1 MALELPGGRRS
12 MSPES
17 SGRDSPAPRQWRNQL
32 GADEPHTRDKAFR
45 KYAAGVDRALSLFE
59 TALQEWADYISFL
72 NRLLKALQAR
82 QDSTTTIPAKALVAK
97 RLSQCLN
104 PSLPSGVHQ
113 KALEVYNIVFS
124 IIGTDGL
131 SRDMPLYLPG
141 LAPTL
146 SFASLSA
153 RAHFFD
159 LLERHFL
166 DLDPR
171 SLRPALKS
179 LILAL
184 LPALE
189 DETAEDFDRTLKLLN
204 RFKAAVRPL
213 DSEELTPRHATGD
226 DFFWQCFFLAT
237 VTSHSRRPGAL
248 AYLTRYLPK
257 LGLPT
262 PNGASGTVEKETPG
276 ADAELV
282 AKLSELIT
290 SPEPGLLVRCFTA
303 GLADEQLLIQRG
315 FLDLLVTHLPLHS
328 TVLQARAKP
337 ADLQLLMRAACGV
350 VTRREMSL
358 NRRLMA
364 WLLGPTPVT
373 GDTESA
379 LESPSFPDSK
389 NAGFRLSPKTS
400 YFEENGLQAMT
411 QALLSMVQSHPGST
425 PAERARPYRICL
437 SLMDR
442 WEIGG
447 LVVPEVFMPIVDSV
461 RKFKAEA
468 PTKADFNEVLRS
480 AGVFFDGVE
489 SGLIY
494 SEMLGL
500 VAQAIGP
507 GGTLSAEERAD
518 KLALVKFIIA
528 HFNVREDEMA
538 TVHAPLSALSILCML
553 EDIQKRA
560 STAGSDAITEH
571 AIQALTIA
579 ADFLDIVPKSALS
592 ARAASG
598 EKAKGAGGQQH
609 KPQLDLPNAEVLK
622 EIRDFYVNE
631 QGSLDTT
638 SPPYGP
644 QSVGELLLQKACSIS
659 RQSLLDATDGAD
671 LPLKSRV
678 LLTLLDKIPLSTA
691 FNVPDLLSALH
702 SRLSR
707 DGDATTFTTFSSI
720 LSTSINLHLS
730 ERISTNELSS
740 LVPPL
745 VARAWK
751 FLSASE
757 PKYHVETV
765 RNLWLLQTA
774 LGTTNRDIE
783 AAISQLMIQAD
794 TKGTFATRNADPGR
808 NFGVLWLHTLQDS
821 PNSSDR
827 RTPKTPKTPSSSL
840 RSFPRLSGVDH
851 YDVMLTRPLL
861 LMLDAL
867 LDERTQLFMTVKA
880 WLVALVGLDR
890 LFLILAKKFLDM
902 GVLRGRPSDAG
913 PPSGAK
919 AAPERSVLDD
929 EDSDTD
935 MYLYYL
941 RTLSNIFRWA
951 PETLWA
957 VLARRT
963 VSNEILREQASSLV
977 ISADTEVTYQEFFV
991 HVCMKCIVPVKTT
1004 DASCLTDQPDAQ
1016 LCRFSLSVLH
1026 QILLSPH
1033 ATSLAKLHLEDAL
1046 LDRLAQSLQGPDP
1059 YIQALLLDVLSP
1071 ALKLRDV
1078 TPVEQPASP
1087 SSEKRTFSSTDL
1099 SKAMASPNEE
1109 VSHAILPPP
1118 PALLKCIQAGLSAP
1132 NSRAVLDS
1140 WVGFLSTCLPLY
1152 SDSIFQ
1158 VLIPLVET
1166 LCAQIG
1172 HAFSDLQETFR
1183 NSKPAPRPDA
1193 DAPETTLV
1201 SLLNALE
1208 QILATG
1214 HQQLLAEEARVQA
1227 VKSPD
1232 QPQSFFG
1239 NIFASDAPQTRSAT
1253 ANDRLTV
1260 LLAFQDAVRICFRIW
1275 SWGKSSSPVATLD
1288 MTSAAS
1294 FNYTS
1299 MRMRNRARR
1308 LLEHLFRVETLE
1320 CLETAIDIWRSA
1332 LIAQSNSAITSE
1344 QQPTSSRQYTDV
1356 FDLLLTLDASRPR
1369 HTIPA
1374 IFNSIYSRTN
1384 PAALDPA
1391 RKSTLTISLQDTDI
1405 VVFLVDYAR
1414 SLEDDVMDEIW
1425 QDCTIF
1431 LKDLLGNPFPH
1442 RQSLPCLLEFAAVLG
1457 EKVDNTNFG
1466 EQRKMRRELGDMFLR
1481 LLTALFTTRPFTFA
1495 DGAAPSSSPQL
1506 DREPAST
1513 RKVSQTSLTRSQPPT
1528 APALVTSDYSSPT
1541 DRADDV
1547 VGILS
1552 SIVPNLPKVLME
1564 NDRVQSAA
1572 TTISTNVIGPALR
1585 AKTFPETVSRT
1596 MLVLLQE
1603 LSRLPNNQ
1611 KGWKK
1616 DVSDAFNDARFFS
1629 TNLTLVQSDWLN
1641 LLRQW
1646 ALNDKERMPELL
1658 ARITAPTT
1666 AGIVFGVGATS
1677 ARLESDRR
1685 TQLTLRRMT
1694 LLILAAAPDAFV
1706 ADLPTITE
1714 KLVELLGASATSSP
1728 SSTTRAEV
1736 FMVLRALVLK
1746 TSAVH
1751 LAGLW
1756 PLVDSELHAAISSIV
1771 APDSSTA
1778 ADTYNNA
1785 SLLQACKLLDLLVCV
1800 APDDFQLREWLFV
1813 TDTIDAVYRSSTYQ
1827 PVALA
1832 DELSEELGS
1841 AMMLHAP
1848 GGGNSQLTGIESV
1861 TALAATSALKR
1872 PLLGG
1877 NGGGLSDEVSLE
1889 RKDELVSKVLRP
1901 FFSQLSIYAF
1911 ESTYAMVQVD
1921 MEGCEQAVLKDIFD
1935 ERAIV
1940 KAL

>member
-12 MSPES
+12 LSPES
-17 SGRDSPAPRQWRNQL
+17 SGRDSPAPRQWRNRL
-32 GADEPHTRDKAFR
+32 GADGPLTRDKAFR
-45 KYAAGVDRALSLFE
+45 KYASIVDRALSLFE

-82 QDSTTTIPAKALVAK
+82 QDSITTIPSKALVAK
-97 RLSQCLN
+97 RLSQCLD

-113 KALEVYNIVFS
+113 KALEVYNAIFS

-131 SRDMPLYLPG
+131 SRDLPLYLPG

-153 RAHFFD
+153 RAHFLD

-179 LILAL
+179 LILSL

-189 DETAEDFDRTLKLLN
+189 DETADDFVRTLKLLN
-204 RFKAAVRPL
+204 RFKAAIRPL
-213 DSEELTPRHATGD
+213 DSEELTRDHATGD

-237 VTSHSRRPGAL
+237 ITSSSRRPGAL
-248 AYLTRYLPK
+248 AYLTRHLPK
-257 LGLPT
+257 LALPAT
-262 PNGASGTVEKETPG
+262 SDPSGTAEDK
-276 ADAELV
+276 AIRANAELV
-282 AKLSELIT
+282 AKLSEIIT
-290 SPEPGLLVRCFTA
+290 SPEPGLLLRCFA
-303 GLADEQLLIQRG
+303 VGLADEQLLIQRG

-328 TVLQARAKP
+328 SVLQSRAKS
-337 ADLQLLMRAACGV
+337 ADLELLMRAACGV
-350 VTRREMSL
+350 VTRREISL
-358 NRRLMA
+358 NRRLMV
-364 WLLGPTPVT
+364 WLLGPKPIAGEAASTLETSSSP
-373 GDTESA
+373 DRKSA
-379 LESPSFPDSK
+379 STIGSS
-389 NAGFRLSPKTS
+389 TS
-400 YFEENGLQAMT
+400 YFEENGLQALK
-411 QALLSMVQSHPGST
+411 QALLNMVQSNPGST

-447 LVVPEVFMPIVDSV
+447 LLVPELFMPIVDSV
-461 RKFKAEA
+461 RKFQAEA
-468 PTKADFNEVLRS
+468 ANRADFTEVLRS

-494 SEMLGL
+494 GEMLSL
-500 VAQAIGP
+500 VAQGIGP
-507 GGTLSAEERAD
+507 GGRLSAPERAD
-518 KLALVKFIIA
+518 KLALVKFIIL
-528 HFNVREDEMA
+528 HFNIREDEMA
-538 TVHAPLSALSILCML
+538 IVHAPLSALSILCML
-553 EDIQKRA
+553 GDIEDR
-560 STAGSDAITEH
+560 TAAGTHNAEPEH
-571 AIQALTIA
+571 VIQALTIA
-579 ADFLDIVPKSALS
+579 ADFLDIVPESALS
-592 ARAASG
+592 VDAGSQEE
-598 EKAKGAGGQQH
+598 EKK
-609 KPQLDLPNAEVLK
+609 LEVSRPKSNSYSLK
-622 EIRDFYVNE
+622 AQILGKIRDFYADD

-644 QSVGELLLQKACSIS
+644 LQMGKLLLQEACNLSCHS
-659 RQSLLDATDGAD
+659 FSNDDDSTELA
-671 LPLKSRV
+671 LKSRI
-678 LLTLLDKIPLSTA
+678 LLILLEKVPSNTPV
-691 FNVPDLLSALH
+691 NVDDLLSALH
-702 SRLSR
+702 GRLER
-707 DGDATTFTTFSSI
+707 DGDAIAFTTFSLI
-720 LSTSINLHLS
+720 LSISTNLHTS
-730 ERISTNELSS
+730 ERISANELSS
-740 LVPPL
+740 IVQPL
-745 VARAWK
+745 VARAWR

-774 LGTTNRDIE
+774 LGTASCDIE
-783 AAISQLMIQAD
+783 AAISELMMQTD
-794 TKGTFATRNADPGR
+794 VKGTFATRNADPGR
-808 NFGVLWLHTLQDS
+808 SFGVLWLHTLQDS
-821 PNSSDR
+821 PNSTDR
-827 RTPKTPKTPSSSL
+827 RASKTTKTLGSSRRPLS
-840 RSFPRLSGVDH
+840 RLSGVDH

-867 LDERTQLFMTVKA
+867 LDERTQLFTAVRT
-880 WLVALVGLDR
+880 WLASVVGIDR
-890 LFLILAKKFLDM
+890 LFLVLARKFLDL
-902 GVLRGRPSDAG
+902 GVLRSRLPVAK
-913 PPSGAK
+913 PPSNATTLQ
-919 AAPERSVLDD
+919 EHSVLD
-929 EDSDTD
+929 EDTDVD

-941 RTLSNIFRWA
+941 QTLSNVFRWA
-951 PETLWA
+951 PESLWA
-957 VLARRT
+957 VLSRRT
-963 VSNEILREQASSLV
+963 IPQNVLQTYAITLDTSEE
-977 ISADTEVTYQEFFV
+977 SAITYQEFFV
-991 HVCMKCIVPVKTT
+991 HVCIECIVPTKSAEVE
-1004 DASCLTDQPDAQ
+1004 SLTDKKDAQ
-1016 LCRFSLSVLH
+1016 LCRFALHVLH
-1026 QILLSPH
+1026 QILVNPH
-1033 ATSLAKLHLEDAL
+1033 ADSLAKLHLEDVL
-1046 LDRLAQSLQGPDP
+1046 LERLAKSLDGPDP
-1059 YIQALLLDVLSP
+1059 YIQSLFLDVLSP
-1071 ALKLRDV
+1071 ALKLRNV
-1078 TPVEQPASP
+1078 APVEPPTSP

-1099 SKAMASPNEE
+1099 SKAVMLSNEE
-1109 VSHAILPPP
+1109 VSHTTVPPP
-1118 PALLKCIQAGLSAP
+1118 PALLKCIQAGLSASS
-1132 NSRAVLDS
+1132 SRAVLDS
-1140 WVGFLSTCLPLY
+1140 WVDFLSLCLPMY

-1166 LCAQIG
+1166 ICAQI
-1172 HAFSDLQETFR
+1172 AQSFSRLQETFR
-1183 NSKPAPRPDA
+1183 TSRPAPWHGN
-1193 DAPETTLV
+1193 DAPEATLI

-1214 HQQLLAEEARVQA
+1214 HQRLLADEARAQA

-1239 NIFASDAPQTRSAT
+1239 NIFTSDAPHSRSAT

-1260 LLAFQDAVRICFRIW
+1260 LLAFQDAVRFCFKIW
-1275 SWGKSSSPVATLD
+1275 SWGKSSSSVATLD
-1288 MTSAAS
+1288 VTSAAS

-1308 LLEHLFRVETLE
+1308 LLEHLFRVEMLE
-1320 CLETAIDIWRSA
+1320 CLETTIDIWRTA
-1332 LIAQSNSAITSE
+1332 LVAQSNAANASKSSTR
-1344 QQPTSSRQYTDV
+1344 SRQYTDV
-1356 FDLLLTLDASRPR
+1356 FDLLLTLDTSRPR

-1374 IFNSIYSRTN
+1374 VFNSIYSRTN
-1384 PAALDPA
+1384 PTALDPA

-1425 QDCTIF
+1425 QDCTTF
-1431 LKDLLGNPFPH
+1431 LKDILGNPFPH

-1495 DGAAPSSSPQL
+1495 DGAPSASPVI
-1506 DREPAST
+1506 DREPDNARAVSATHAQPST
-1513 RKVSQTSLTRSQPPT
+1513 PSVLM
-1528 APALVTSDYSSPT
+1528 TSDYDSPT

-1547 VGILS
+1547 VSILS
-1552 SIVPNLPKVLME
+1552 SIIPNLPKILKE

-1585 AKTFPETVSRT
+1585 AKAFPETMSRT
-1596 MLVLLQE
+1596 MLVLLRE
-1603 LSRLPNNQ
+1603 LSQLPNNQ
-1611 KGWKK
+1611 KIWKK

-1629 TNLTLVQSDWLN
+1629 ISLALVQSDWLS

-1646 ALNDKERMPELL
+1646 ALNEKERMPELVS
-1658 ARITAPTT
+1658 RITAPTT

-1685 TQLTLRRMT
+1685 TQLTLRRVA
-1694 LLILAAAPDAFV
+1694 LLILAAATDAFV
-1706 ADLPTITE
+1706 VDLPIITE

-1736 FMVLRALVLK
+1736 FMILRALVLK

-1751 LAGLW
+1751 LASLW

-1813 TDTIDAVYRSSTYQ
+1813 TDTIDAVYRSAAYQ

-1832 DELSEELGS
+1832 DELAEELGS
-1841 AMMLHAP
+1841 AKMLHTS
-1848 GGGNSQLTGIESV
+1848 GSGNNHLTEIESV
-1861 TALAATSALKR
+1861 TALASSSALKR

-1889 RKDELVSKVLRP
+1889 RKDELLSKVLRP

-1911 ESTYAMVQVD
+1911 ESTYAVVQVD
-1921 MEGCEQAVLKDIFD
+1921 TEGCVHSLLKDIFD
-1935 ERAIV
+1935 EQAIV

>member
-12 MSPES
+12 LSPES
-17 SGRDSPAPRQWRNQL
+17 SGRDSPAPRQWRNRL
-32 GADEPHTRDKAFR
+32 GADGPLTRDKAFR
-45 KYAAGVDRALSLFE
+45 KYASVVDRALSLFE

-82 QDSTTTIPAKALVAK
+82 QDSITTIPAKALVAK
-97 RLSQCLN
+97 RLSQCLD

-113 KALEVYNIVFS
+113 KALEVYNTVFS

-131 SRDMPLYLPG
+131 SRDLPLYLPG

-159 LLERHFL
+159 LLERHFF

-189 DETAEDFDRTLKLLN
+189 DETADDFDRTLKLLN
-204 RFKAAVRPL
+204 RFKAVIRPL
-213 DSEELTPRHATGD
+213 DSEELSPHHATGD

-237 VTSHSRRPGAL
+237 ITSNSRRPGAL

-257 LGLPT
+257 LALPAANT
-262 PNGASGTVEKETPG
+262 SGTSEEDTLGVQ
-276 ADAELV
+276 AELV
-282 AKLSELIT
+282 TKLSEIIT
-290 SPEPGLLVRCFTA
+290 SPEPGLLVRCFAA

-328 TVLQARAKP
+328 TVLQSRAKS
-337 ADLQLLMRAACGV
+337 ADLELLMRAACGV
-350 VTRREMSL
+350 VTRREISL
-358 NRRLMA
+358 NRRLMV
-364 WLLGPTPVT
+364 WLLGPTPIASDIDSSLET
-373 GDTESA
+373 SSSPGRKSA
-379 LESPSFPDSK
+379 SSVSP
-389 NAGFRLSPKTS
+389 NTS
-400 YFEENGLQAMT
+400 YFEENGLQAIKR
-411 QALLSMVQSHPGST
+411 ALLSMIQFNPGST

-447 LVVPEVFMPIVDSV
+447 LVVPELFMPIVDSV

-468 PTKADFNEVLRS
+468 ATKADFNEVLRS

-494 SEMLGL
+494 GEMLSL

-507 GGTLSAEERAD
+507 GGSLSAEERAD
-518 KLALVKFIIA
+518 KLALVKFIIL

-538 TVHAPLSALSILCML
+538 VVHAPLSALSILCML
-553 EDIQKRA
+553 GEIQNRTAADDARA
-560 STAGSDAITEH
+560 ESEH
-571 AIQALTIA
+571 LTQALTIA
-579 ADFLDIVPKSALS
+579 AEFLDIVPESALS
-592 ARAASG
+592 TLAGSG
-598 EKAKGAGGQQH
+598 DRSEDAGLR
-609 KPQLDLPNAEVLK
+609 PQRPNYNISKDKILK
-622 EIRDFYVNE
+622 HIRDFYVND
-631 QGSLDTT
+631 QGSLDTA

-644 QSVGELLLQKACSIS
+644 VQMGELLLREACSLS
-659 RQSLLDATDGAD
+659 CQSLLNDSDGAE
-671 LPLKSRV
+671 LSIKSRV
-678 LLTLLDKIPLSTA
+678 LLILLEKIPLSTPS
-691 FNVPDLLSALH
+691 NVADLVSALH
-702 SRLSR
+702 GRLKR
-707 DGDATTFTTFSSI
+707 DGDATAFTTFSSI
-720 LSTSINLHLS
+720 LSISINLHVS
-730 ERISTNELSS
+730 ERISATELSS
-740 LVPPL
+740 IVRPL

-774 LGTTNRDIE
+774 LGTANRDIE
-783 AAISQLMIQAD
+783 AAISELLIGTD
-794 TKGTFATRNADPGR
+794 VKGTFATRNADPGR

-821 PNSSDR
+821 PNLSDR
-827 RTPKTPKTPSSSL
+827 RTPKTTKALSSTHRPAS
-840 RSFPRLSGVDH
+840 RLAGVDH

-867 LDERTQLFMTVKA
+867 LDERTQLFMAVRT
-880 WLVALVGLDR
+880 WLASVVGLDR
-890 LFLILAKKFLDM
+890 LFLILARKFQEL
-902 GVLRGRPSDAG
+902 GVFRSRPSSTK
-913 PPSGAK
+913 PPASS
-919 AAPERSVLDD
+919 PETLPEQFVLD
-929 EDSDTD
+929 EDADAD

-941 RTLSNIFRWA
+941 RTLFNVFRWA
-951 PETLWA
+951 PETLWS
-957 VLARRT
+957 VLSRRAIPLD
-963 VSNEILREQASSLV
+963 ILKDYASGLG
-977 ISADTEVTYQEFFV
+977 IPEDTEVTYQEFFV
-991 HVCMKCIVPVKTT
+991 QVCIKCIVPVRLKE
-1004 DASCLTDQPDAQ
+1004 AGSLTDQRDAK
-1016 LCRFSLSVLH
+1016 LCRFALQVLH
-1026 QILLSPH
+1026 QILLNPH
-1033 ATSLAKLHLEDAL
+1033 AAPLASLHLEDVL
-1046 LDRLAQSLQGPDP
+1046 LERLSQSLEGPDP
-1059 YIQALLLDVLSP
+1059 YIQAILLDVLSP
-1071 ALKLRDV
+1071 TLKLHNAA
-1078 TPVEQPASP
+1078 PVEQPASP

-1099 SKAMASPNEE
+1099 SKAVAPSSEE
-1109 VSHAILPPP
+1109 VPHAALPPP
-1118 PALLKCIQAGLSAP
+1118 PALLKCIQAGFSAP
-1132 NSRAVLDS
+1132 SSRTVLDS
-1140 WVGFLSTCLPLY
+1140 WVDFLTTCLPLY

-1172 HAFSDLQETFR
+1172 RTFSGLQETFR
-1183 NSKPAPRPDA
+1183 SPRPTSRHEN
-1193 DAPETTLV
+1193 DAPEATLV

-1214 HQQLLAEEARVQA
+1214 HQRLLAEEARVQA

-1239 NIFASDAPQTRSAT
+1239 NIFASDAPHARSAT

-1275 SWGKSSSPVATLD
+1275 SWGKSNSPVATLD
-1288 MTSAAS
+1288 VTSASS

-1308 LLEHLFRVETLE
+1308 LLEHLFRAEMLE
-1320 CLETAIDIWRSA
+1320 CLETTIDIWRSA
-1332 LIAQSNSAITSE
+1332 LIAQSDFANASKQSTG
-1344 QQPTSSRQYTDV
+1344 SRQYSDV
-1356 FDLLLTLDASRPR
+1356 FDLLLTLDTSRPR

-1391 RKSTLTISLQDTDI
+1391 RKSTLTISLQDTDV

-1431 LKDLLGNPFPH
+1431 LKDILGNPFPH

-1481 LLTALFTTRPFTFA
+1481 LLTALFTTRPFTFT
-1495 DGAAPSSSPQL
+1495 DGAPSSSPLL
-1506 DREPAST
+1506 DREPASG
-1513 RKVSQTSLTRSQPPT
+1513 RAVSTTHAQPSTPSL
-1528 APALVTSDYSSPT
+1528 LITSDYGSPA

-1552 SIVPNLPKVLME
+1552 MIIPNLPKILTE

-1572 TTISTNVIGPALR
+1572 TTISANVIGPALR
-1585 AKTFPETVSRT
+1585 AKTFPETMSRT
-1596 MLVLLQE
+1596 MLVLLWE

-1611 KGWKK
+1611 KSWKK
-1616 DVSDAFNDARFFS
+1616 DVSDSFNDARFFA
-1629 TNLTLVQSDWLN
+1629 TNLALVQSDWLS

-1646 ALNDKERMPELL
+1646 ALNDKERMPELVS
-1658 ARITAPTT
+1658 RITAPTT

-1685 TQLTLRRMT
+1685 TQLTLRRVA
-1694 LLILAAAPDAFV
+1694 LLILAAATDAFV
-1706 ADLPTITE
+1706 VDLPIITE

-1736 FMVLRALVLK
+1736 FVILRALVLK

-1771 APDSSTA
+1771 APNSSTA

-1813 TDTIDAVYRSSTYQ
+1813 TDTIDAVYRSATYQ

-1841 AMMLHAP
+1841 AMMLNTS
-1848 GGGNSQLTGIESV
+1848 GGGNNHLTGIESV
-1861 TALAATSALKR
+1861 TALAASSALKR

-1889 RKDELVSKVLRP
+1889 RKDELISKVLRP

-1921 MEGCEQAVLKDIFD
+1921 TEGCVQSLLKDIFD

>member
-32 GADEPHTRDKAFR
+32 GADGLLTRDKAFR
-45 KYAAGVDRALSLFE
+45 KYATGVERALSLFE

-72 NRLLKALQAR
+72 NRLLKALQSR
-82 QDSTTTIPAKALVAK
+82 QASITTIPAKALVAK

-113 KALEVYNIVFS
+113 KALEVYNLVFS

-213 DSEELTPRHATGD
+213 DSEELTPDHATGD

-237 VTSHSRRPGAL
+237 ITSQSRRPGAL

-257 LGLPT
+257 LGQAT
-262 PNGASGTVEKETPG
+262 PNGNGKDVATKTST
-276 ADAELV
+276 ADTELMS
-282 AKLSELIT
+282 KLSELIT
-290 SPEPGLLVRCFTA
+290 SPEPGLLLRCFTA

-315 FLDLLVTHLPLHS
+315 FLDLLVAHLPLHA
-328 TVLQARAKP
+328 TVLQSRVKP
-337 ADLQLLMRAACGV
+337 ADLELLMRAACGV

-358 NRRLMA
+358 NRRLTA
-364 WLLGPTPVT
+364 WLLGPTPAN
-373 GDTESA
+373 GDSESA
-379 LESPSFPDSK
+379 LESPSIPDSK
-389 NAGFRLSPKTS
+389 NTGFAFTQKTS
-400 YFEENGLQAMT
+400 YFEEHGLHPLT
-411 QALLSMVQSHPGST
+411 HALLSMVQSNPGST

-447 LVVPEVFMPIVDSV
+447 LVVPELFLPIVDSV
-461 RKFKAEA
+461 RKFKTEA
-468 PTKADFNEVLRS
+468 TSKADFNEVLRS
-480 AGVFFDGVE
+480 ASVFFDGVE

-494 SEMLGL
+494 GEMLSL

-507 GGTLSAEERAD
+507 GGNLSAADRAD
-518 KLALVKFIIA
+518 KLALVKFILG
-528 HFNVREDEMA
+528 HFNVREEEM
-538 TVHAPLSALSILCML
+538 TRIHAPLSALSILCML
-553 EDIQKRA
+553 EDTQKRA
-560 STAGSDAITEH
+560 SSAGSDTSSEITM
-571 AIQALTIA
+571 QALNIA
-579 ADFLDIVPKSALS
+579 ADLLDIVPE
-592 ARAASG
+592 RAFIASG
-598 EKAKGAGGQQH
+598 DKSEDESSAAEQKSQSS
-609 KPQLDLPNAEVLK
+609 LTNAELLK
-622 EIRDFYVNE
+622 KIRDFYVND
-631 QGSLDTT
+631 QGNLDTAT
-638 SPPYGP
+638 PSYGP
-644 QSVGELLLQKACSIS
+644 QVVAELILQRACSIS
-659 RQSLLDATDGAD
+659 CQSLLDGATDVD

-678 LLTLLDKIPLSTA
+678 LLLLLDKTPLNTP
-691 FNVPDLLSALH
+691 FNVSDLLSALH

-707 DGDATTFTTFSSI
+707 DGDATAFTTFSSI
-720 LSTSINLHLS
+720 LSISINLHLS
-730 ERISTNELSS
+730 ERISTNDLSAI
-740 LVPPL
+740 VPPL

-751 FLSASE
+751 FLSAPE

-794 TKGTFATRNADPGR
+794 VKGTFAARNADPGR
-808 NFGVLWLHTLQDS
+808 NFGVLWLHTLQDN
-821 PNSSDR
+821 PNSSER

-840 RSFPRLSGVDH
+840 RSFPRLAGVDH

-861 LMLDAL
+861 LILDAL
-867 LDERTQLFMTVKA
+867 IDERTQLFMTVKT
-880 WLVALVGLDR
+880 WLMSLVGLDR
-890 LFLILAKKFLDM
+890 LFLILAKKFLEL
-902 GVLRGRPSDAG
+902 GILRSRPSKTTGNSAQ
-913 PPSGAK
+913 PPI
-919 AAPERSVLDD
+919 PDTEEVDT
-929 EDSDTD
+929 EEIDTD
-935 MYLYYL
+935 LCLYYL

-957 VLARRT
+957 VLARRA
-963 VSNEILREQASSLV
+963 VSLDLLRESASDLV
-977 ISADTEVTYQEFFV
+977 QSEDTEVTYQEFFV
-991 HVCMKCIVPVKTT
+991 HVCMKCIVPAEPS
-1004 DASCLTDQPDAQ
+1004 DNSGLSDQRDAQ
-1016 LCRFSLSVLH
+1016 LCRFALYALH
-1026 QILLSPH
+1026 QILLNPH
-1033 ATSLAKLHLEDAL
+1033 ATALSKLHLEDAL
-1046 LDRLAQSLQGPDP
+1046 LERLAEALQGPDP
-1059 YIQALLLDVLSP
+1059 YIQTLLLDVLSP
-1071 ALKLRDV
+1071 ALKLRDI

-1087 SSEKRTFSSTDL
+1087 TSEKRTFSSGDITKMV
-1099 SKAMASPNEE
+1099 SSPTEE
-1109 VSHAILPPP
+1109 VTHTVLPPP
-1118 PALLKCIQAGLSAP
+1118 ASLLKCIQAGLSVP
-1132 NSRAVLDS
+1132 SSRAVLDS
-1140 WVGFLSTCLPLY
+1140 WVGFLSICLPFY

-1166 LCAQIG
+1166 LCAQVSST
-1172 HAFSDLQETFR
+1172 FSNLQETFQ
-1183 NSKPAPRPDA
+1183 NPRPEARVDT
-1193 DAPETTLV
+1193 DAPETTLI

-1214 HQQLLAEEARVQA
+1214 HQQLLAEEARVQS

-1275 SWGKSSSPVATLD
+1275 SWGKSGSTSAATLD
-1288 MTSAAS
+1288 KTSAAS
-1294 FNYTS
+1294 FSYTS
-1299 MRMRNRARR
+1299 MRVRNRARR
-1308 LLEHLFRVETLE
+1308 LLEHLFRAETLE
-1320 CLETAIDIWRSA
+1320 CLETVVDIWRSA
-1332 LIAQSNSAITSE
+1332 LATQEETVAVPSNK
-1344 QQPTSSRQYTDV
+1344 QYTDV

-1384 PAALDPA
+1384 PTALDPA

-1414 SLEDDVMDEIW
+1414 SLEDDAMDEIW
-1425 QDCTIF
+1425 QDCTTF

-1442 RQSLPCLLEFAAVLG
+1442 RQSLPCLLEFAAILG

-1481 LLTALFTTRPFTFA
+1481 LLTALFTTRTITFP
-1495 DGAAPSSSPQL
+1495 DGAGSSPQL
-1506 DREPAST
+1506 DRGAAEFGAT
-1513 RKVSQTSLTRSQPPT
+1513 RKVSGQAAQQPPSSS
-1528 APALVTSDYSSPT
+1528 ALVTADYGNPSA
-1541 DRADDV
+1541 RADDV

-1552 SIVPNLPKVLME
+1552 SIVPNLPKILME

-1572 TTISTNVIGPALR
+1572 TTISANVIGPAIR
-1585 AKTFPETVSRT
+1585 AKMFPDTMSRAT
-1596 MLVLLQE
+1596 LVLLQE

-1616 DVSDAFNDARFFS
+1616 DVSDAFNDARFFAS
-1629 TNLTLVQSDWLN
+1629 SLELVRSDWLN
-1641 LLRQW
+1641 LLKQW
-1646 ALNDKERMPELL
+1646 SVSDKERMPELL
-1658 ARITAPTT
+1658 SRLTAPTT

-1677 ARLESDRR
+1677 ARLEADRR
-1685 TQLTLRRMT
+1685 TQLTLRRVA

-1706 ADLPTITE
+1706 SDLPTITE

-1736 FMVLRALVLK
+1736 YFVLRALVLR

-1756 PLVDSELHAAISSIV
+1756 PLMDSELHAAIASIV
-1771 APDSSTA
+1771 AADNSTA

-1813 TDTIDAVYRSSTYQ
+1813 TDTIDAVYRSATYQ

-1841 AMMLHAP
+1841 AMMFSNHL
-1848 GGGNSQLTGIESV
+1848 NSGLESV
-1861 TALAATSALKR
+1861 AALATNNTMKR
-1872 PLLGG
+1872 PLLGTT
-1877 NGGGLSDEVSLE
+1877 GGLSDEVSLE

-1911 ESTYAMVQVD
+1911 ESTYTMAPVD
-1921 MEGCEQAVLKDIFD
+1921 TEGCVDGVLKDLFD

>member
-1 MALELPGGRRS
+1 MAPELPSGRRS

-32 GADEPHTRDKAFR
+32 GADEPLTRDKAFR
-45 KYAAGVDRALSLFE
+45 KYATGVDRALSLFE

-72 NRLLKALQAR
+72 NRLLKALQSR
-82 QDSTTTIPAKALVAK
+82 QASITTIPAKAVVAK

-113 KALEVYNIVFS
+113 KALEVYNLVFS

-146 SFASLSA
+146 SFASLSV

-166 DLDPR
+166 DVEPR
-171 SLRPALKS
+171 SLRPALKA

-204 RFKAAVRPL
+204 RFKTAVRPL
-213 DSEELTPRHATGD
+213 DSEELTPEHATGD

-237 VTSHSRRPGAL
+237 ITSQSRRPGAL

-257 LGLPT
+257 LGQAMS
-262 PNGASGTVEKETPG
+262 NGKDAATKAST
-276 ADAELV
+276 ADAQLMS
-282 AKLSELIT
+282 KLSEIIT
-290 SPEPGLLVRCFTA
+290 SPEPGLLLRCFTA

-315 FLDLLVTHLPLHS
+315 FLDLLVAHLPLHAA
-328 TVLQARAKP
+328 VLQSHVKP
-337 ADLQLLMRAACGV
+337 ADLELLMRAACGV

-358 NRRLMA
+358 NRRLTA
-364 WLLGPTPVT
+364 WLLGPTPAN
-373 GDTESA
+373 GDAEREA
-379 LESPSFPDSK
+379 ESPSVLESR
-389 NAGFRLSPKTS
+389 NAGFAFTQKTS
-400 YFEENGLQAMT
+400 YFEEHGLHPLT
-411 QALLSMVQSHPGST
+411 RALLSMVQSNPGST

-447 LVVPEVFMPIVDSV
+447 LVVPEVFLPIVDSV

-468 PTKADFNEVLRS
+468 ASKADFNEVLRS
-480 AGVFFDGVE
+480 ASVFFDGVE

-494 SEMLGL
+494 GEMLSL

-507 GGTLSAEERAD
+507 GGNLSAADRAD
-518 KLALVKFIIA
+518 KLALVKFILG
-528 HFNVREDEMA
+528 HFNVREEEM
-538 TVHAPLSALSILCML
+538 TTIHAPLSALSILSML
-553 EDIQKRA
+553 EDMENRTSSA
-560 STAGSDAITEH
+560 ETETTPEITIE
-571 AIQALTIA
+571 ALGIA
-579 ADFLDIVPKSALS
+579 ADLLDIVPERAFVSSRDKGDGKSVV
-592 ARAASG
+592 
-598 EKAKGAGGQQH
+598 KH
-609 KPQLDLPNAEVLK
+609 KTQSSLPNAELLK
-622 EIRDFYVNE
+622 KIRDFYVND
-631 QGSLDTT
+631 QGNLDTAT
-638 SPPYGP
+638 PPYAP
-644 QSVGELLLQKACSIS
+644 QAVADLLLQRACSIGC
-659 RQSLLDATDGAD
+659 QSLDGAADID
-671 LPLKSRV
+671 LPLKSRI
-678 LLTLLDKIPLSTA
+678 LLVLLDKIPLKTP
-691 FNVPDLLSALH
+691 FNVSDLLSSLH
-702 SRLSR
+702 GRLVR

-720 LSTSINLHLS
+720 LTISIDLHLS
-730 ERISTNELSS
+730 ERISTNDLSAI
-740 LVPPL
+740 VPPL

-751 FLSASE
+751 FLSATE

-783 AAISQLMIQAD
+783 AAIAELMIRTD
-794 TKGTFATRNADPGR
+794 VKGAFASRNADPGR

-821 PNSSDR
+821 NPSASDR

-840 RSFPRLSGVDH
+840 RSFPRLAGVDH

-867 LDERTQLFMTVKA
+867 LDERTQLFMAVKT
-880 WLVALVGLDR
+880 WLTSLVGLDR
-890 LFLILAKKFLDM
+890 LFLILAKKFLDL
-902 GVLRGRPSDAG
+902 GILRSRPE
-913 PPSGAK
+913 K
-919 AAPERSVLDD
+919 KSVGNKSESSARDTD
-929 EDSDTD
+929 IIDTD
-935 MYLYYL
+935 MCLYYL
-941 RTLSNIFRWA
+941 RTLSNIFKWA

-963 VSNEILREQASSLV
+963 ISLDLLRESASDLIKSE
-977 ISADTEVTYQEFFV
+977 DTEVTYQEFFV
-991 HVCMKCIVPVKTT
+991 HVCMKCIVPAE
-1004 DASCLTDQPDAQ
+1004 ASQDGDPLTDQRDAQ
-1016 LCRFSLSVLH
+1016 LCRFALSALH

-1033 ATSLAKLHLEDAL
+1033 AAALSKLHLEDEL
-1046 LDRLAQSLQGPDP
+1046 LERLAEALQGPDP
-1059 YIQALLLDVLSP
+1059 YIQTLLLDVLPP

-1087 SSEKRTFSSTDL
+1087 NSEKRKFSGGDI
-1099 SKAMASPNEE
+1099 SKMVSPPTKE
-1109 VSHAILPPP
+1109 VSDVILPPP
-1118 PALLKCIQAGLSAP
+1118 ASLLKCIQAGLSAP
-1132 NSRAVLDS
+1132 SSRAVLDS
-1140 WVGFLSTCLPLY
+1140 WVGFLSICLPFY
-1152 SDSIFQ
+1152 TDSIFQ

-1166 LCAQIG
+1166 LCAQVG
-1172 HAFSDLQETFR
+1172 ATFSDLQETFR
-1183 NSKPAPRPDA
+1183 NPRPAVRADT
-1193 DAPETTLV
+1193 DAPETTLI

-1214 HQQLLAEEARVQA
+1214 HQRLLAEESRVQS

-1239 NIFASDAPQTRSAT
+1239 NIFASDAPQTRSST

-1275 SWGKSSSPVATLD
+1275 SWGKSGSSSAAALD

-1294 FNYTS
+1294 FSYTS
-1299 MRMRNRARR
+1299 MRVRNRARR
-1308 LLEHLFRVETLE
+1308 LLEHLFRAETLE

-1332 LIAQSNSAITSE
+1332 LVGQSSASAGEQTTAVASKLSNSGK
-1344 QQPTSSRQYTDV
+1344 QYTDV

-1369 HTIPA
+1369 HSIPA

-1384 PAALDPA
+1384 PTALDPA

-1405 VVFLVDYAR
+1405 VVFLVDYTR

-1442 RQSLPCLLEFAAVLG
+1442 RQSLPCLLEFAAILG

-1481 LLTALFTTRPFTFA
+1481 LLTALFTTRPITFP
-1495 DGAAPSSSPQL
+1495 DGAASGPQL
-1506 DREPAST
+1506 DRGTASVEAGGT
-1513 RKVSQTSLTRSQPPT
+1513 SKVSGHAQPSP
-1528 APALVTSDYSSPT
+1528 PSVLVTADYGSPSE
-1541 DRADDV
+1541 RADDV

-1552 SIVPNLPKVLME
+1552 SIVPNLPKILME

-1572 TTISTNVIGPALR
+1572 TTISSSVIVPTIR
-1585 AKTFPETVSRT
+1585 AKSFPETMSRT
-1596 MLVLLQE
+1596 TLVLLQE

-1616 DVSDAFNDARFFS
+1616 DVSDAFNDARFFATS
-1629 TNLTLVQSDWLN
+1629 LPLVRSDWLT

-1646 ALNDKERMPELL
+1646 SVNDKERMPELL
-1658 ARITAPTT
+1658 SRLTAPTT

-1677 ARLESDRR
+1677 ARLEADRR
-1685 TQLTLRRMT
+1685 TQLTLRRVA
-1694 LLILAAAPDAFV
+1694 LLILAGALDAFV
-1706 ADLPTITE
+1706 SDLPTITE

-1736 FMVLRALVLK
+1736 YLVLRALVLR

-1756 PLVDSELHAAISSIV
+1756 PLVDSELHAAIASIV
-1771 APDSSTA
+1771 APDNSTA

-1813 TDTIDAVYRSSTYQ
+1813 TDTIDAVYRSAMYQ

-1841 AMMLHAP
+1841 AMMFSHHI
-1848 GGGNSQLTGIESV
+1848 NSGVGLESA
-1861 TALAATSALKR
+1861 TALATNNTLKR
-1872 PLLGG
+1872 PLLGAAAA
-1877 NGGGLSDEVSLE
+1877 GGLSDEVSLE

-1911 ESTYAMVQVD
+1911 ESTYTMAPVD
-1921 MEGCEQAVLKDIFD
+1921 TEGCVDGVLKDLFD